1 MTRSSQPDL
10 VTNPEAWTKAG
21 PGKSSVQ
28 LLADSVSGTASGQVT
43 RLASYEV
50 TGWRFTLAE
59 WNTHCAFARNSAS
72 SRAIPVATMLAAYE
86 KAPAWPYAWPAERP
100 GMSGGLPL
108 DGEDLTE
115 AKELL
120 GAIHHDTFAVVRDYV
135 KSRGERPRLHKSVLN
150 RVLEPFMWHKFL
162 VTLELPATNFFRQ
175 RADASAM
182 PEFRVLAEIM
192 GSLAMAHD
200 PNWLNRGDWHLPYL
214 RPEEVVSGTVL
225 ATIGGDGPNPDIQR
239 LDDHQS
245 VDAREVSIARCAR
258 TSTGRQHD
266 IKSYANETAFFRDVL
281 IGSRPPHASPLE
293 HVCTPDPANE
303 LMVDAYDPDTN
314 KALGPLRVAKIGK
327 FRGWQSYRHIIEGRA
342 GYDSYS

>member
-10 VTNPEAWTKAG
+10 VTNPEVWTASG
-21 PGKSSVQ
+21 PGRSSVQ
-28 LLADSVSGTASGQVT
+28 LLADSYSATASEQVT

-59 WNTHCAFARNSAS
+59 WNTHCSFARNSAS
-72 SRAIPVATMLAAYE
+72 SRAIPVATMLAAYD
-86 KAPAWPYAWPAERP
+86 KHPAYPHAWPSERP
-100 GMSGGLPL
+100 GMSGGPPL
-108 DGEDLTE
+108 WGEDLIE

-120 GAIHHDTFAVVRDYV
+120 AVIHHDTFAVVRDYV

-150 RVLEPFMWHKFL
+150 RVLEPFLWHKFL

-175 RADASAM
+175 RADKSAQ

-192 GSLAMAHD
+192 GELARAHT
-200 PNWLNRGDWHLPYL
+200 PTWLTRGDWHLPYL
-214 RPEEVVSGTVL
+214 RPDEVVDGTVL
-225 ATIGGDGPNPDIQR
+225 STIGDGEDYPDIQT
-239 LDDHQS
+239 LDSQAI
-245 VDAREVSIARCAR
+245 DAREVSIARCAR

-266 IKSYANETAFFRDVL
+266 IKSYANEVAFFRDVL
-281 IGSRPPHASPLE
+281 VGSRPPHASPLE

-303 LMVDAYDPDTN
+303 IMVHPHDPDTN
-314 KALGPLRVAKIGK
+314 KALLPLRVAKVGK
-327 FRGWQSYRHIIEGRA
+327 FRGWQSYRHVIEGRA